1 MTYGAAEQLAEKP
14 GFRRTA
20 PKGASQFKELTASLK
35 RCPDTKLGFSAICE
49 AAPLQ
54 SKVKNLSFSAASEVG
69 PFPCMCRPAQTQL
82 RFPRLPADHADL
94 DLEVAGKAVF
104 EGVIGDHASRIRGKL
119 ALCASA

>member
-1 MTYGAAEQLAEKP
+1 MFGGLGIPVERSLRWFSPKLQVAAEKLGEPGRSSPRALKRNTFSMTYGAAEQIAEKP

-54 SKVKNLSFSAASEVG
+54 SKVK
-69 PFPCMCRPAQTQL
+69 T
-82 RFPRLPADHADL
+82 
-94 DLEVAGKAVF
+94 
-104 EGVIGDHASRIRGKL
+104 
-119 ALCASA
+119 